1 MNDMAAKTAPDTG
14 GDAVKRTRPQ
24 VITIEE
30 AFITRTVADALTRKL
45 AGTPEGVGLG
55 SHYLPLLLDI
65 GADRIAGMD
74 AAGIDMQVLSLTAPG
89 INGLDAADANAIA
102 ISVNDELHSAVNAYP
117 ERLAAL
123 AAIAPQTP
131 QDLARELQRAVTK
144 LGMKGA
150 IINSSA
156 DGVYLDDPRHDAI
169 WEAAQDLDVPI
180 YIHPRF
186 PSPDLRAGLAP
197 GFAISWGF
205 AIEAGTNVIRM
216 MSSGVF
222 DRFPKLKIILGHLGE
237 NLPFII
243 DRMDNRYAW
252 EVARIGITPVERKP
266 SDYLRSNIY
275 YTTSGMHYPSPIR
288 ATIEVVGIDR
298 VMFAADHPYEDQKEA
313 VDAVTAMDMDP
324 DEKSALLAGNAI
336 RILKL

>member
-1 MNDMAAKTAPDTG
+1 MDNIESTTAPDANNASSG
-14 GDAVKRTRPQ
+14 QARPRC
-24 VITIEE
+24 ITIEE
-30 AFITRTVADALTRKL
+30 AFITRTIADALATKL

-55 SHYLPLLLDI
+55 GHYLPLLLDL
-65 GADRIAGMD
+65 GATRIASMD
-74 AAGIDMQVLSLTAPG
+74 AAGVDMQVLSLTAPG
-89 INGLDAADANAIA
+89 VNGLDAAEANAIA
-102 ISVNDELHSAVNAYP
+102 MSVNDELHAAISANP
-117 ERLAAL
+117 ERLAGL

-131 QDLARELQRAVTK
+131 QESARELQRAVTK
-144 LGMKGA
+144 LGLKGA
-150 IINSSA
+150 IIKSSA

-205 AIEAGTNVIRM
+205 AIEAGSNVIRM
-216 MSSGVF
+216 MSAGVF

-252 EVARIGITPVERKP
+252 EVARIGIKPLERKP
-266 SDYLRSNIY
+266 SEYLRSNFY
-275 YTTSGMHYPSPIR
+275 YTTSGMHYAAPIR
-288 ATIEVVGIDR
+288 ATIDVVGIER
-298 VMFAADHPYEDQKEA
+298 VMFAADYPYEDQKEA
-313 VDAVTAMDMDP
+313 VDEISGIEMSPQD
-324 DEKSALLAGNAI
+324 KSDLLGGNAA
-336 RILKL
+336 RILKI